1 MSERRNH
8 SRGSRKNQ
16 DRYQQEPYSQNQTG
30 EGRSPYGAPN
40 GYPQGSYQWGPYSQQ
55 QGDQT
60 PYGQQ
65 QGAYGQQGSYQ
76 QESHG
81 RQGENRQSYGRGQ
94 EPSGA
99 YGRPGEQRQNYQQ
112 PYGQEGYQQQ
122 YGQQQGGYQ
131 QGAYGQQGGYQQMP
145 YGQNGGN
152 YQPPKKKK
160 KKGRIALFV
169 AEIAVLVILSG
180 GLLVFSKMNK
190 MQRVDIKPGQL
201 IVNEEIAPK
210 EKEVMETYTNIALY
224 GVDSREGMLTQDAHS
239 DALLVASINNKTKDI
254 KLMSVYRDTYLDN
267 TNGEYR
273 KATECYYF
281 GGPERSMNMLN
292 KNLDLDITK
301 FFTVDFN
308 VVADVVDRLGGL
320 EIDVQPEEV
329 EWINGYQ
336 TEGSAVTGLEIVPVT
351 GPGLQTLNG
360 LQTLSYCRIRYTT
373 GDDFKRTER
382 QRVVLEKILQKVK
395 QDPFAALGL
404 VDEMF
409 KAVAT
414 NMTLLE
420 ITSMVKDIASYN
432 LVDTFGFPFD
442 YTTSVSVPRGS
453 DCVVPVNLAN
463 NVLQLHQR
471 LFGSEDYTPSE
482 TVQAISNQ
490 IINDTGAQ

>member
-1 MSERRNH
+1 MAERRNH

-16 DRYQQEPYSQNQTG
+16 DHYQQDPYSQNQAG
-30 EGRSPYGAPN
+30 DGRTPYGAPN
-40 GYPQGSYQWGPYSQQ
+40 GYQQGAYQWGPYSQQ
-55 QGDQT
+55 PGDQT
-60 PYGQQ
+60 SYGQEGYQQPYGQPQGGYQ
-65 QGAYGQQGSYQ
+65 QDAYG
-76 QESHG
+76 
-81 RQGENRQSYGRGQ
+81 RQNENRQAYGQ

-99 YGRPGEQRQNYQQ
+99 YGRQGEQQQNYQQ
-112 PYGQEGYQQQ
+112 PYGQP
-122 YGQQQGGYQ
+122 QGGYQ
-131 QGAYGQQGGYQQMP
+131 QAPYGAPNGYQQIP

-160 KKGRIALFV
+160 KKSRIALFV
-169 AEIAVLVILSG
+169 VEVGVLAILAG
-180 GLLVFSKMNK
+180 GLFVFSKMNK

-201 IVNEEIAPK
+201 IVNEEIAPQ

-336 TEGSAVTGLEIVPVT
+336 TEGSLVTGHEIVPVT

-409 KAVAT
+409 SSVAT

-420 ITSMVKDIASYN
+420 ITGMVKDIASYN

-453 DCVVPVNLAN
+453 DCVVPVNLEN

-482 TVQAISNQ
+482 TVRAISNQ